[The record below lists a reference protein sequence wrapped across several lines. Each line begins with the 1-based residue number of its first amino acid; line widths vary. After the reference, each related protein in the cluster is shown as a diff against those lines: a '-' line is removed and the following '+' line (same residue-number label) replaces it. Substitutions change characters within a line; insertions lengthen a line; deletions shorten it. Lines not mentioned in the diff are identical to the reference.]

1 MQSTENFPEKVADIR
16 DLLTVVYQW
25 PNRAFKEM
33 NVFAKVC
40 LPGEMI
46 LGHKRKTNFL
56 KNKTLLK
63 LPHLQHLPETFR
75 GKYKISS
82 QNLRQLSDAEHNSK
96 IPGTQ
101 DDSSQICLDSY
112 FNISQPVN
120 ISQEYLYNSFMFR
133 VWFYL
138 SNCKSQKKKRDS

>member
-1 MQSTENFPEKVADIR
+1 MQSTDNFPEKVADIR

-40 LPGEMI
+40 LSGEMI
-46 LGHKRKTNFL
+46 PGHKRKTNLL

-63 LPHLQHLPETFR
+63 SPHLQHLLETFR
-75 GKYKISS
+75 GKYKTSS

-96 IPGTQ
+96 ISGT
-101 DDSSQICLDSY
+101 
-112 FNISQPVN
+112 
-120 ISQEYLYNSFMFR
+120 
-133 VWFYL
+133 
-138 SNCKSQKKKRDS
+138 